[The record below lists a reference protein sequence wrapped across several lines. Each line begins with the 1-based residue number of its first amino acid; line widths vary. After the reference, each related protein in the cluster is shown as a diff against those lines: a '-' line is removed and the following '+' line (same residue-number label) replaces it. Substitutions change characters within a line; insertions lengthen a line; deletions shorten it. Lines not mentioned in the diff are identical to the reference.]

1 MSNSCVCEYVFNENR
16 LRLAKERESA
26 RSIIERISLFKLEKD
41 RLELLNKKT
50 KKKSTLRTS

>member
-50 KKKSTLRTS
+50 KKKYVKN